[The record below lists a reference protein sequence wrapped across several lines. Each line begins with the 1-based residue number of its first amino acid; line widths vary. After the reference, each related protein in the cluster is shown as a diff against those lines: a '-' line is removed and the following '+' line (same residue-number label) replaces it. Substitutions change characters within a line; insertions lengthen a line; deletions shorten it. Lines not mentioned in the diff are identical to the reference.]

1 MVLSKRTVAAAVA
14 LLLVFACV
22 GGALQ
27 EHDADVQFAGH
38 ADCDAC
44 HFRHLSVVEP
54 DGPPTPSGLDLVA
67 DAVLPT
73 HLHAE
78 LGTALGIH
86 PTRGPPA

>member
-14 LLLVFACV
+14 LLLAFACV
-22 GGALQ
+22 GGALR

-44 HFRHLSVVEP
+44 HFRHLSVVET
-54 DGPPTPSGLDLVA
+54 DGPPGPSELDLVA
-67 DAVLPT
+67 DAVAPT
-73 HLHAE
+73 HPHAE
-78 LGTALGIH
+78 LGTAPGIH